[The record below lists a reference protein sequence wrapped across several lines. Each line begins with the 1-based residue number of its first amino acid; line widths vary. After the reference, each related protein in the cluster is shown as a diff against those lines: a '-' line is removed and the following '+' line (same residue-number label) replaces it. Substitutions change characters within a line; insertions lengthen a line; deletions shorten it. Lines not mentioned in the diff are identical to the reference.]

1 MANRPTQLSPYDGP
15 FQILVT
21 TDLSSDAETGVK
33 RASEEAKMRG
43 TERCTVTLLT
53 IVENPLSAA
62 FDLSLGADREN
73 VWLEAETEA
82 RRKLTHLTDRY
93 FRSIINNCTV
103 IRESASV
110 ADEITRFAKTH
121 GTDLIVIATHGRTG
135 IARTLFGSVAEKVVR
150 HTPCPLLIVPIEK
163 S

>member
-21 TDLSSDAETGVK
+21 TDLSPEAEAGVK

-43 TERCTVTLLT
+43 TERCMVTLLCV
-53 IVENPLSAA
+53 VENPFSPA
-62 FDLSLGADREN
+62 FDLSLGADRES

-82 RRKLTHLTDRY
+82 RRMLTHLTDRY
-93 FRSIINNCTV
+93 FRSILNNCTV
-103 IRESASV
+103 IRESGSV

-121 GTDLIVIATHGRTG
+121 GSDLIVIATHGRTG
-135 IARTLFGSVAEKVVR
+135 IARTLFGSVTEKVAR
-150 HTPCPLLIVPIEK
+150 HTPCPLLIVPIQK
-163 S
+163 A